1 LDNNQ
6 KGSLSAR
13 LFAKKIN
20 KFNILDKVWNFDTL
34 TFNQTTLNKTAWHR
48 SGIGSGHSTEGGDNN
63 SGIVGESLG

>member
-20 KFNILDKVWNFDTL
+20 KFNILDNVWNFDTL
-34 TFNQTTLNKTAWHR
+34 TFNQATLNKLP
-48 SGIGSGHSTEGGDNN
+48 GIGAESAQAITED
-63 SGIVGESLG
+63 